1 VSKKSESEQSPWRQL
16 VVDAIAWAA
25 EPIEGALIEEG
36 ALGTE
41 RVDDTTRAMPGRPA
55 MPTGKVTIIA
65 PFSREPGL
73 EARVTAAVG
82 RVIGFLE
89 ESLGDAQ
96 LEIAWSDLWP
106 EDYQAAFKAS
116 WKPIQ
121 LSDRVFIIPTW
132 DEDFEL
138 PSGAI
143 GLRLDPGLAFGTG
156 SHPTTRLC
164 ALRVQERVAEGP
176 VSKLLDVGT
185 GTGILSLIAM
195 KLGVPVAVGTDIDP
209 AALSAAR
216 DNAIQNGITSGF
228 TLHGE
233 LPDRDGPVYD
243 VVIANILA
251 SPLLTLAA
259 PIARAMAPGGQLML
273 SGILEEQADSIERAY
288 VAEGLK
294 ATGRVVDEGWV
305 RLDLVRPA

>member
-1 VSKKSESEQSPWRQL
+1 VTDNQPIEQSPWRQL
-16 VVDAIAWAA
+16 VVDAEAWAA
-25 EPIEGALIEEG
+25 EPIEGALLEQG

-55 MPTGKVTIIA
+55 MPTGRVTVIA

-82 RVIGFLE
+82 RVISFLE
-89 ESLGDAQ
+89 DSLGDAQ
-96 LEIAWSDLWP
+96 LEVAWSDLWP

-121 LSDRVFIIPTW
+121 LTERVFIIPTW
-132 DEDFEL
+132 DEDFTL
-138 PSGAI
+138 PEGAI

-164 ALRVQERVAEGP
+164 ALRVEQRVAEGP
-176 VSKLLDVGT
+176 VHKLLDVGT

-195 KLGVPVAVGTDIDP
+195 KLGVPHAVGTDIDP
-209 AALSAAR
+209 AALGAAR
-216 DNAIQNGITSGF
+216 DNAEHNGITSGF
-228 TLHGE
+228 ELHGG

-243 VVIANILA
+243 LVIANILA
-251 SPLLTLAA
+251 SPLLGLAG
-259 PIARAMAPGGQLML
+259 PIARSMAPGAQLML
-273 SGILEEQADSIERAY
+273 SGVLEEQADSVERAY
-288 VAEGLK
+288 LDEGLK
-294 ATGRVVDEGWV
+294 AVGRVVDEGWV
-305 RLDLVRPA
+305 RLDLKRAG